1 MGMTLTEKILAK
13 KAGKKEVQPGEIVTV
28 EPTWVMSHDNS
39 AAILL
44 KFKKT
49 GVKKVWNPKKI
60 VIILDHTVPAPT
72 ADYANNHKSIREFVK
87 EQGIENFWDINTG
100 ICHQVMAEKG
110 YDLPGA
116 VIVGADSHTTTPGA
130 FGAFAAGIGRSEV
143 AAIWATGKIWLRVP
157 ESYEIIVE
165 GEMPKG
171 VFAKDLALHI
181 IGDITAS
188 GAVYKAVEFKGET
201 IRNMSIASRIVLTN
215 MSAEMGAK
223 NGIIEADEKTEAYLK
238 TRARA
243 PYEIMHPDEDAEYE
257 RRYEYDASDLV
268 PKIAFPHTVDN
279 VYDIDKAEGIE
290 VNQVFLGTCTN
301 GRVEDLE
308 VAARILKGNKVNKNV
323 RMLVFPAS
331 WDVWREA
338 NEKGILRT
346 LAEAGAV
353 IMNPGCGPCLGA
365 HAGVLADG
373 EKCLST
379 ANRNFK
385 GRMGNPNAEIY
396 LGSPATAAAT
406 ALKGYIAD
414 PREVL

>member
-1 MGMTLTEKILAK
+1 MGMTLTEKILAQA
-13 KAGKKEVQPGEIVTV
+13 AGKKEVSPGEIVTV

-39 AAILL
+39 AYIL
-44 KFKKT
+44 KEFKKT
-49 GVKKVWNPKKI
+49 GVEKVWNPEKI
-60 VIILDHTVPAPT
+60 VIILDHVVPA
-72 ADYANNHKSIREFVK
+72 ASRDYANNHLSIRQFVN
-87 EQGIENFWDINTG
+87 EQKITNFWDINTG

-110 YDLPGA
+110 YDVPGA

-157 ESYEIIVE
+157 ESYEVLVN
-165 GEMPKG
+165 GEFPKG

-181 IGDITAS
+181 VGDITAS

-201 IRNMSIASRIVLTN
+201 IKNMSIASRMVLTN
-215 MSAEMGAK
+215 LSAEMGAK
-223 NGIIEADEKTEAYLK
+223 NGIIEADEKTLKYLK
-238 TRARA
+238 GKARA
-243 PYEIMHPDEDAEYE
+243 EIKVMHSDEDAEYE
-257 RRYEYDASDLV
+257 KHFEYDASDLV
-268 PKIAFPHTVDN
+268 PKVAFPHTVDN
-279 VYDIDKAEGIE
+279 VYDIDKALEIP

-308 VAARILKGNKVNKNV
+308 IAAKILKGKKVKDGV

-331 WDVWREA
+331 WEVWREA
-338 NEKGILRT
+338 NERGILNI

-365 HAGVLADG
+365 HAGVLGDG
-373 EKCLST
+373 EVCLST

-396 LGSPATAAAT
+396 LASPATAAAS
-406 ALKGYIAD
+406 ALKGYISD

>member
-1 MGMTLTEKILAK
+1 MGMTLTEKILAT
-13 KAGKKEVQPGEIVTV
+13 ASEKKEVEPGEIVTV

-49 GVKKVWNPKKI
+49 GMKKVWNPKKI

-72 ADYANNHKSIREFVK
+72 AEYANNHTSIREFVK

-110 YDLPGA
+110 YDLPSA

-157 ESYEIIVE
+157 ESYEIIVN

-181 IGDITAS
+181 IGDVTAS

-201 IRNMSIASRIVLTN
+201 IRNMSIASRMVLTN

-223 NGIIEADEKTEAYLK
+223 NGIVEADKKTEEYLK
-238 TRARA
+238 NRARA
-243 PYEIMHPDEDAEYE
+243 PYEILHSDEDAEYE
-257 RRYEYDASDLV
+257 KKYEYDASDLV

-279 VYDIDKAEGIE
+279 VHDIDKAEGINI
-290 VNQVFLGTCTN
+290 NQVFLGTCTN

-308 VAARILKGNKVNKNV
+308 VAARILKGKRINPDV

-331 WDVWREA
+331 WEVWREA
-338 NEKGILRT
+338 DEKGILKT

-365 HAGVLADG
+365 HEGALADG

-396 LGSPATAAAT
+396 LGSPATAAAS
-406 ALKGYIAD
+406 ALKGYISD

>member
-13 KAGKKEVQPGEIVTV
+13 KAGKKTLEKGEIVTL

-49 GVKKVWNPKKI
+49 GVKNVWNPRKI

-72 ADYANNHKSIREFVK
+72 AEYANNHKSIREFVK

-110 YDLPGA
+110 YDLPSS

-130 FGAFAAGIGRSEV
+130 FGAFSAGIGRSEV
-143 AAIWATGKIWLRVP
+143 AAIWATGKIWLKVP
-157 ESYEIIVE
+157 ESYEIIVN
-165 GEMPKG
+165 GNFPKG

-181 IGDITAS
+181 VGDITAG

-201 IRNMSIASRIVLTN
+201 IKNMSIASRMVLTN

-223 NGIIEADEKTEAYLK
+223 NGIIEADEKTEEYIK
-238 TRARA
+238 ERARGN
-243 PYEIMHPDEDAEYE
+243 YEIMHPDEDAEYE
-257 RRYEYDASDLV
+257 KKYEYDASELV
-268 PKIAFPHTVDN
+268 PKISFPHTVDN
-279 VYDIDKAEGIE
+279 VRDIEKAEGIH
-290 VNQVFLGTCTN
+290 VDQVFLGTCTN

-308 VAARILKGNKVNKNV
+308 IAARILKGEKINRNV

-331 WDVWREA
+331 WEIWREA
-338 NEKGILRT
+338 DEKGILRT
-346 LAEAGAV
+346 LAKSGAV

-365 HAGVLADG
+365 HQGVLADG
-373 EKCLST
+373 DKCLST

-396 LGSPATAAAT
+396 LGSPATAAVT
-406 ALKGYIAD
+406 ALKGYISD

>member
-1 MGMTLTEKILAK
+1 MGMTLTEKILAR
-13 KAGKKEVQPGEIVTV
+13 ASEKKEVEPGEIVTV

-49 GVKKVWNPKKI
+49 GMKKVWNPKKI

-72 ADYANNHKSIREFVK
+72 AEYANNHKSIREFVK

-110 YDLPGA
+110 YDLPSA

-157 ESYEIIVE
+157 ESYEIIVN

-181 IGDITAS
+181 IGDVSAS

-201 IRNMSIASRIVLTN
+201 IKNMSIASRMVLTN

-223 NGIIEADEKTEAYLK
+223 NGIVEADKKTEEYLK
-238 TRARA
+238 NRARA
-243 PYEIMHPDEDAEYE
+243 PYKILHSDEDAEYE
-257 RRYEYDASDLV
+257 KKYEYDASDLV

-279 VYDIDKAEGIE
+279 VHDIDKAEGINI
-290 VNQVFLGTCTN
+290 NQVFLGTCTN

-308 VAARILKGNKVNKNV
+308 VAARILKGKRINPDV

-331 WDVWREA
+331 WEVWREA
-338 NEKGILRT
+338 DEKGILKT

-365 HAGVLADG
+365 HEGALADG

-396 LGSPATAAAT
+396 LGSPATAAAS
-406 ALKGYIAD
+406 ALKGYISD

>member
-1 MGMTLTEKILAK
+1 MGMTLTEKILAR
-13 KAGKKEVQPGEIVTV
+13 ASEKKEVEPGEIVTV

-49 GVKKVWNPKKI
+49 GMKKVWNPKKI

-72 ADYANNHKSIREFVK
+72 AEYANNHTSIREFVK

-110 YDLPGA
+110 YDLPSA

-157 ESYEIIVE
+157 ESYEIIVN

-181 IGDITAS
+181 IGDVTAS

-201 IRNMSIASRIVLTN
+201 IRNMSIASRMVLTN

-223 NGIIEADEKTEAYLK
+223 NGIVEADKKTEEYLK
-238 TRARA
+238 NRARA
-243 PYEIMHPDEDAEYE
+243 PYKILHSDEDAEYE
-257 RRYEYDASDLV
+257 KKYEYDASDLV

-279 VYDIDKAEGIE
+279 VHDIDKAEGINI
-290 VNQVFLGTCTN
+290 NQVFLGTCTN

-308 VAARILKGNKVNKNV
+308 VAARILKGKRINPDV

-331 WDVWREA
+331 WEVWREA
-338 NEKGILRT
+338 DEKGILKT

-365 HAGVLADG
+365 HEGALADG

-396 LGSPATAAAT
+396 LGSPATAAAS
-406 ALKGYIAD
+406 ALKGYISD

>member
-28 EPTWVMSHDNS
+28 EPTWVMSHDNT

-49 GVKKVWNPKKI
+49 GVERVWDPKKI
-60 VIILDHTVPAPT
+60 VIILDHTVPPPT
-72 ADYANNHKSIREFVK
+72 AEYANNHKSIRNFVM
-87 EQGIENFWDINTG
+87 EQGIEHFWDINTG
-100 ICHQVMAEKG
+100 ICHQVLGEKG
-110 YDLPGA
+110 YDLPSS
-116 VIVGADSHTTTPGA
+116 VIVGADSHTTTAGA

-143 AAIWATGKIWLRVP
+143 AAIWATGKIWFRVP
-157 ESYEIIVE
+157 ESYEIIVN

-181 IGDITAS
+181 VGDVTAS

-201 IRNMSIASRIVLTN
+201 IKNMSIASRMVLTN

-223 NGIIEADEKTEAYLK
+223 NGIIEADEKVEKFLNG
-238 TRARA
+238 RAKG
-243 PYEIMHPDEDAEYE
+243 PYEVMHPDEDAEYE
-257 RRYEYDASDLV
+257 KKCEYDASDLV
-268 PKIAFPHTVDN
+268 PKVAFPHTVDN
-279 VYDIDKAEGIE
+279 VYDIDKAAGIE
-290 VNQVFLGTCTN
+290 INQVFLGTCTN

-308 VAARILKGNKVNKNV
+308 IAARILKGKRVSRNL

-331 WDVWREA
+331 WEVWREA
-338 NEKGILRT
+338 DEKGILRT
-346 LAEAGAV
+346 LADAGALV
-353 IMNPGCGPCLGA
+353 MNPGCGPCLGA
-365 HAGVLADG
+365 HEGVLADG
-373 EKCLST
+373 ERCLST

-396 LGSPATAAAT
+396 LASPATAAAT

>member
-13 KAGKKEVQPGEIVTV
+13 KAGKKELQSGEIVTV

-39 AAILL
+39 AAIIL

-49 GVKKVWNPKKI
+49 GVKRVWKPDRI
-60 VIILDHTVPAPT
+60 VIILDHTVPPPSRE
-72 ADYANNHKSIREFVK
+72 YANAHKSIREFVA
-87 EQGIENFWDINTG
+87 EQGIKNFWDINTG

-110 YDLPGA
+110 YDLPSE

-143 AAIWATGKIWLRVP
+143 ASIWATGKIWLRVP
-157 ESYEIIVE
+157 ESYEIIVD
-165 GEMPKG
+165 GKFSKG

-181 IGDITAS
+181 IGEITAS

-201 IRNMSIASRIVLTN
+201 IRNMSIASRMVLTN

-223 NGIIEADEKTEAYLK
+223 NGIIEADDKTERFLK
-238 TRARA
+238 GRAKGN
-243 PYEIMHPDEDAEYE
+243 YKIMHPDEDAEYE
-257 RRYEYDASDLV
+257 KRYEYDSSDII
-268 PKIAFPHTVDN
+268 PKVSFPHTVDN
-279 VYDIDKAEGIE
+279 VHDIDKAEGIKID
-290 VNQVFLGTCTN
+290 QVFLGTCTN

-308 VAARILKGNKVNKNV
+308 IAAKILKGKRINKNV

-331 WDVWREA
+331 WEIWREA
-338 NEKGILRT
+338 DERGILRT

-353 IMNPGCGPCLGA
+353 IMNSGCGPCLGA
-365 HAGVLADG
+365 HEGILADG
-373 EKCLST
+373 DKCLST

-396 LGSPATAAAT
+396 LASPATAAAT
-406 ALKGYIAD
+406 ALRGYITD